1 MLPESEALAAANKR
15 ITNIL
20 KKTDQAIAPQCTE
33 ALLLEPA
40 ERALHDQ
47 LTHMAPQAQALLAQ
61 GDEAAYLRLL
71 AQLRGAVDRFFNEVM
86 VNAEDPKVRQ
96 NRLGLLKML
105 QNLMNQVADLS
116 RLAT

>member
-1 MLPESEALAAANKR
+1 
-15 ITNIL
+15 
-20 KKTDQAIAPQCTE
+20 
-33 ALLLEPA
+33 
-40 ERALHDQ
+40 

-71 AQLRGAVDRFFNEVM
+71 AQLRDAVDRFFNEVM